1 MQDELRSRL
10 ADSVETALRLG
21 GGVMLVADITEAEL
35 AHDRL
40 FSERFACPACGISL
54 PEIEPRTFSFNSPHG
69 ACPACTG
76 LGSQMEFDPDLLV
89 PDKSLSL
96 AGGAVKPWDRDTQ
109 TIYHAMLQSVA
120 EHHQIPFDVP
130 VAELSQAP
138 DGHHPP
144 RRQEE
149 RHDRDQIRQPGRP
162 RSLLPDELRGRDP
175 EPAAAL
181 PRDHLRLHPQR
192 AGALHD
198 QPALPDLRRQT
209 PAARGAGRH
218 RPRPEHRRGE
228 PLLDHRVAAMGGEAG
243 GRQRQDQDRAS
254 GRIGAGVS
262 GHGIGDMRSAVRNA
276 RTHASRHHR
285 HDRLRGTSPAR
296 PRRSASAN
304 TRSRA
309 RS

>member
-1 MQDELRSRL
+1 M
-10 ADSVETALRLG
+10 ETALRLG

-130 VAELSQAP
+130 
-138 DGHHPP
+138 G
-144 RRQEE
+144 
-149 RHDRDQIRQPGRP
+149 GR
-162 RSLLPDELRGRDP
+162 
-175 EPAAAL
+175 AL
-181 PRDHLRLHPQR
+181 ASTRW
-192 AGALHD
+192 
-198 QPALPDLRRQT
+198 T
-209 PAARGAGRH
+209 SSSTAAR
-218 RPRPEHRRGE
+218 
-228 PLLDHRVAAMGGEAG
+228 
-243 GRQRQDQDRAS
+243 RA
-254 GRIGAGVS
+254 
-262 GHGIGDMRSAVRNA
+262 
-276 RTHASRHHR
+276 
-285 HDRLRGTSPAR
+285 
-296 PRRSASAN
+296 
-304 TRSRA
+304 TRSRSSTSTRKA
-309 RS
+309 TIASSRRITKA

>member
-1 MQDELRSRL
+1 M
-10 ADSVETALRLG
+10 ETALRLG

-130 VAELSQAP
+130 VAELSKHQMDIILHGGKKSDTIAIKYVNQE
-138 DGHHPP
+138 GHDRFFQTNYEGVIPNLQRRYRETTSDYIRSELERFMTSRPCPTCGGKRLRVEALAVTVLDQNIDTVSHFSITASLQWVERLAGVRDQEPGIRARSQGTGV
-144 RRQEE
+144 RRQE
-149 RHDRDQIRQPGRP
+149 
-162 RSLLPDELRGRDP
+162 S
-175 EPAAAL
+175 
-181 PRDHLRLHPQR
+181 
-192 AGALHD
+192 AG
-198 QPALPDLRRQT
+198 
-209 PAARGAGRH
+209 
-218 RPRPEHRRGE
+218 
-228 PLLDHRVAAMGGEAG
+228 
-243 GRQRQDQDRAS
+243 
-254 GRIGAGVS
+254 
-262 GHGIGDMRSAVRNA
+262 
-276 RTHASRHHR
+276 
-285 HDRLRGTSPAR
+285 
-296 PRRSASAN
+296 
-304 TRSRA
+304 
-309 RS
+309 